1 MTKEEQIREEA
12 SKAWAELDS
21 LIIRLRVEENSAHS
35 ELEELN
41 RKLSRTLLEWA
52 KGNASRD
59 EVKAV
64 KQRMAEVREL
74 IDDMPT
80 ILRELEKEKR
90 QRCFRPLQ
98 DAGHLSKER
107 EKYNGLKEK
116 IFESYEQS
124 LVDDLRRY
132 ARTIGEEED
141 CEKFL
146 ACIGM
151 EASKEQ

>member
-74 IDDMPT
+74 IDDMPI

-90 QRCFRPLQ
+90 RRCFRPLQ
-98 DAGHLSKER
+98 DAGHLSKDR

>member
-74 IDDMPT
+74 IDDMPI

-90 QRCFRPLQ
+90 RRCFRPLQ
-98 DAGHLSKER
+98 DAGHLSKDR

-146 ACIGM
+146 ACIGR